1 MSISQTGTSESGQ
14 LPGRY
19 EWVEEPAP
27 GAFPSISNPTDFNAF
42 SDAVRTFEADAG
54 ASIARQDTV
63 GTADALD
70 HFRGTEDPSATVEY
84 DLQRFPVDGDND
96 PVDPT
101 GYGIVR
107 DSRNDLL
114 STLLLVG
121 RREFGG
127 GNFGGGVREY
137 TVVRGAAIDTVSAEL
152 DPSSEQPI
160 LASLDITA
168 RRVRSYLIHQPDGAT
183 TTTLSVTSTSDND
196 TMDLIAEDEG
206 GSTSETVTLSGTTTV
221 TTTASFSDIDATF
234 LTSAP
239 EGTIT
244 VTDGDGTT
252 VVEIEGGNTYSDDDQ
267 PVDGDRGVPAL
278 NGGSH
283 ASAIGSSFEH
293 FVGDRFERG
302 GDAVRPRINS
312 ASFEVA
318 NNINTQSLHNTR
330 APAIDAGNREVTVS
344 ADAAGEFVSHDSLM
358 ESLQLDQQDIVH
370 ELSGGTLTF
379 RNTVPQDAASRTI
392 EADQSVA
399 TISETFGASGDPA
412 IELAPN

>member
-27 GAFPSISNPTDFNAF
+27 GAFPSTSDPTEFNTF

-54 ASIARQDTV
+54 ATIARQDAV

-84 DLQRFPVDGDND
+84 DLQRF
-96 PVDPT
+96 
-101 GYGIVR
+101 
-107 DSRNDLL
+107 
-114 STLLLVG
+114 
-121 RREFGG
+121 
-127 GNFGGGVREY
+127 
-137 TVVRGAAIDTVSAEL
+137 
-152 DPSSEQPI
+152 
-160 LASLDITA
+160 
-168 RRVRSYLIHQPDGAT
+168 RSHLIHQPDGAT
-183 TTTLSVTSTSDND
+183 TTTLDVTSTSDND
-196 TMDLIAEDEG
+196 TMDLIVEDEG
-206 GSTSETVTLSGTTTV
+206 GSTSETLTLSGTTTV
-221 TTTASFSDIDATF
+221 TTTTSFADIDAAF

-239 EGTIT
+239 EGTVT

-252 VVEIEGGNTYSDDDQ
+252 VVEIEGGTTYSDDDQ

-302 GDAVRPRINS
+302 GSAVRPRINS

-318 NNINTQSLHNTR
+318 NNISTQSLHNTR

-379 RNTVPQDAASRTI
+379 KNAVPQDAASRTI
-392 EADQSVA
+392 EADQAVA

-412 IELAPN
+412 INLTPN